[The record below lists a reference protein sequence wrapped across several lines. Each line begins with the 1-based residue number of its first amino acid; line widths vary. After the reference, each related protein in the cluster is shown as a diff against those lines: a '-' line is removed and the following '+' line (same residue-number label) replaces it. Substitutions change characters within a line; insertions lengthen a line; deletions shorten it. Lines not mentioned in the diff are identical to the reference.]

1 MICCG
6 WMLPTLFASLMVP
19 ILAVL
24 ERPEMP
30 DKLGIPEIVE
40 IVLPP

>member
-1 MICCG
+1 M
-6 WMLPTLFASLMVP
+6 PTLFASLMVP

-30 DKLGIPEIVE
+30 DKEDIPEMVE
-40 IVLPP
+40 IVFPPWKLTI